1 LLAGSIGSVVFN
13 SLFTTNNF
21 VEVIMAENKVITA
34 NPAVVGL
41 GGFGMTTI
49 TLQFHNLGLIGL
61 GPVIWLGMVFG
72 GMAQLIAG
80 MLEFRTGNNFG
91 FCAFCGYGAF
101 WISLCLYLIFGTNAA
116 LDKSYPV
123 LALNDTDLGYF
134 LVMWTIYTFILF
146 IASMK
151 HHTVLSLIFLTLLLG
166 FFGLDVKVF
175 GNNALVG
182 TLAAWDLILCGLL
195 AWYLMAHLVFADSQI
210 ELPIGPAWITAKPA
224 TQTS

>member
-1 LLAGSIGSVVFN
+1 M
-13 SLFTTNNF
+13 TD
-21 VEVIMAENKVITA
+21 NKSITA

-61 GPVIWLGMVFG
+61 GPVIWLGLVFG
-72 GMAQLIAG
+72 GLAQLIAG

-101 WISLCLYLIFGTNAA
+101 WLSLCLYLIFGTNSV

-123 LALNDTDLGYF
+123 LALNDKDLGYF
-134 LVMWTIYTFILF
+134 LVMWTFYTFILF
-146 IASMK
+146 IASTK

-166 FFGLDVKVF
+166 FLGLDFKTLF
-175 GNNALVG
+175 NNSLLG
-182 TLAAWDLILCGLL
+182 TLAAWDLIICGLL
-195 AWYLMAHLVFADSQI
+195 AWYLMAHLVFADSRI
-210 ELPIGPAWITAKPA
+210 NLPIGRTWINGKQIP
-224 TQTS
+224 QHG

>member
-1 LLAGSIGSVVFN
+1 MEL
-13 SLFTTNNF
+13 
-21 VEVIMAENKVITA
+21 NKSITA

-61 GPVIWLGMVFG
+61 APVIWLGLIFG

-91 FCAFCGYGAF
+91 FCAFSGYGAF
-101 WISLCLYLIFGTNAA
+101 WISLCLYLLFGTNAV

-123 LALNDTDLGYF
+123 LAFTEKDLGFF

-146 IASMK
+146 IASLK

-166 FFGLDVKVF
+166 FIGLDFKTLA
-175 GNNALVG
+175 GNEVIG
-182 TLAAWDLILCGLL
+182 TLAAWDLLLCGLL
-195 AWYLMAHLVFADSQI
+195 AWYLMAHIVFADTKVN
-210 ELPIGPAWITAKPA
+210 LPVGRPWMVGKPA
-224 TQTS
+224 HAHG